1 MPDQDLLRGVTVG
14 ISISESPD
22 LGSLG
27 LGVGLPGDREP
38 YLREAMTEIA
48 LYLLRYGASLAY
60 GGDLRPGGFTFA
72 LFELV
77 HSYRQ
82 DAEALPVANYLAW
95 PVHLNMPDD
104 QLRANLALFVGG
116 GRLILLDP
124 EGHPIGSPE
133 ASFDE
138 VLAARRERMAST
150 QPPED
155 EAAAWASGLLAMRR
169 TMARD
174 CSARLLLGGRVQ
186 GYKGAYPGL
195 AEEALLMLEA
205 RKPLFLA
212 GGFGG
217 CTRDVIAAVDGANGW
232 RKRPPEETGPGYA
245 EIMEHLAQHTPHD
258 LRNGLPLDQNKI
270 LFETTSVPQI
280 VKLVLAGLAGLV
292 RSGERTKGEV
302 SGMA

>member
-1 MPDQDLLRGVTVG
+1 MPDLDLLRGVAVG

-22 LGSLG
+22 LGNLG

-38 YLREAMTEIA
+38 YLREATTEIA

-77 HSYRQ
+77 RSYRN
-82 DAEALPVANYLAW
+82 DAPEALPVANYLAW
-95 PVHLNMPDD
+95 PVHRLMSDE
-104 QLRANLALFVGG
+104 QLQEVQTLFRGG
-116 GRLILLDP
+116 GRLVLLDP
-124 EGHPIGSPE
+124 EGTPIASPE
-133 ASFDE
+133 ARFE
-138 VLAARRERMAST
+138 KVLAARQERLAAAPHSA
-150 QPPED
+150 D
-155 EAAAWASGLLAMRR
+155 DNAAWASGLSAMRR

-174 CSARLLLGGRVQ
+174 CSVRLLLGGKVQ

-195 AEEALLMLEA
+195 AEEALLMLQA

-217 CTRDVIAAVDGANGW
+217 CTRDVIAAIGGADGW
-232 RKRPPEETGPGYA
+232 RRRPPGETGPGYA
-245 EIMEHLAQHTPHD
+245 EIMEHLALHAPEE
-258 LRNGLPLDQNKI
+258 LRNGLSPDENRT

-280 VKLVLAGLAGLV
+280 VKLVLAGLARLV
-292 RSGERTKGEV
+292 RSGERADG
-302 SGMA
+302 